1 MDQPRYVK
9 KKLVTV
15 RCKNPFSYRKI
26 PFAGIC
32 NKVVLEVEAIN
43 YALMNKALVV
53 EHLKGNKEIS
63 LGFDNYNTWNG
74 PTMIDDDS
82 EVFKFTEPEIEMIDG
97 LGNRTVKNKHNKASN
112 IQATIKHINLDELKA
127 QKEEEEKKQKEIEIQ
142 RKKQEELEKR
152 EAELKAQKERDK
164 KAREEA
170 AAKILAEAQAKAENS
185 KKEDSNNK
193 EEYSF
198 DFPVSLSTV
207 EPKSD
212 FTNSS
217 QQENKKTNYDGGKKD
232 KRK

>member
-15 RCKNPFSYRKI
+15 RCNNPFSYRKI

-43 YALMNKALVV
+43 YALMNKALVT
-53 EHLKGNKEIS
+53 EHLRGNKDIA
-63 LGFDNYNTWNG
+63 LGFDNYNTYNG
-74 PTMIDDDS
+74 PTLINDNA
-82 EVFKFTEPEIEMIDG
+82 EVFKFNEPEIEMIDG
-97 LGNRTVKNKHNKASN
+97 FGNKTIKNKQKTSN
-112 IQATIKHINLDELKA
+112 STKGPVKHIDLEA
-127 QKEEEEKKQKEIEIQ
+127 QKVKQAEEDKKKKELEIQ
-142 RKKQEELEKR
+142 KQKQEELDRK
-152 EAELKAQKERDK
+152 EALIKEQMERDK

-170 AAKILAEAQAKAENS
+170 AAKILADAQAKADQAVRI
-185 KKEDSNNK
+185 EDKDSK
-193 EEYSF
+193 EEFIY
-198 DFPVSLSTV
+198 DFPANIST

-217 QQENKKTNYDGGKKD
+217 QQENKKYDGGKKD